1 MESTSLLGF
10 LIDLAAEVFAP
21 NGKQEDLY
29 DVNFSNHYKSLY
41 DFKKECEDEGVEAKI
56 DTVIQDRKSK
66 SVQVKF
72 KEPLN
77 SKKSEQIMT
86 YCDQNKIDYDI
97 NKGKIKS
104 ITINKQTKGVL
115 EERKWKKEM

>member
-41 DFKKECEDEGVEAKI
+41 DFKKKCEDEGVNANI

-77 SKKSEQIMT
+77 SKNTEQIMT

-97 NKGKIKS
+97 NKNKINS